1 MGRQILESKQSKRQ
15 QINKLKLHSNFAMFV
30 LLVVV
35 VVVGSISIVVALVIV
50 AGVAVAGV
58 VVWLLA
64 GQS

>member
-30 LLVVV
+30 LLI
-35 VVVGSISIVVALVIV
+35 VVVGSVSIVVALVIV
-50 AGVAVAGV
+50 AAVAVAGV

>member
-35 VVVGSISIVVALVIV
+35 VVVGSVSIVVALVIV
-50 AGVAVAGV
+50 AAVAGV

>member
-35 VVVGSISIVVALVIV
+35 VVGSVSIVVALVIV
-50 AGVAVAGV
+50 AAVAGV

>member
-35 VVVGSISIVVALVIV
+35 VVGSVSIVVALVIV
-50 AGVAVAGV
+50 AAVAVAGV

>member
-35 VVVGSISIVVALVIV
+35 VVVVGSVSIVVALVIV
-50 AGVAVAGV
+50 PAVAV

>member
-35 VVVGSISIVVALVIV
+35 VVGSVSIVVALVIV
-50 AGVAVAGV
+50 AAVAGV
-58 VVWLLA
+58 AVWLLA